1 MTCVHEQIMVAVA
14 AYVRWLSEARGV
26 KKVIWL
32 GNSGGGA
39 YQAQAKAAPGQR
51 LKLTPGGRTATALAG
66 AVMPALDAF
75 MITAA
80 HTGQGQTM
88 NEVIG
93 PSVVDGTSLLISDA
107 SFDMHE
113 LASGLTPAPQWTAYE
128 PAFVRRYRAKTR
140 PPSISPATCIISSA
154 PRAKPTTLAPCCRWA
169 G

>member
-1 MTCVHEQIMVAVA
+1 M
-14 AYVRWLSEARGV
+14 RWLSEARGV

-93 PSVVDGTSLLISDA
+93 PSVVTVNGQLAVVAGALAELTDLADA
-107 SFDMHE
+107 
-113 LASGLTPAPQWTAYE
+113 AAAPAGRQ
-128 PAFVRRYRAKTR
+128 V
-140 PPSISPATCIISSA
+140 
-154 PRAKPTTLAPCCRWA
+154 
-169 G
+169 